1 MGKLLCGLILL
12 APILTAIVAKDWT
25 EKWAENGEDGFDL
38 DWFWMGSN
46 LRSLGRPKFK
56 ISEHPDGYSAQFG
69 YEDYYARARYTLKDN
84 SIDFNIMNW
93 KGSAK
98 FTHKGRNS
106 PVDELTAEMQLT
118 SPCGPPPY
126 GPPSC
131 PSIIDGDMKMKY
143 SRPEREKHVIE
154 LSVNN
159 IGLMRTY
166 TRFPTFSIR
175 NVNNM
180 EAVLRI
186 VINTRSLEESTAEFR
201 LGLKGLMYPRGGADD
216 WAQGSYN
223 LSSSLTVIQ
232 MDYSNEKQPKMA
244 AALDFSEDIRY
255 DNEDQN
261 ESPRNED
268 GLKKSVVLSG
278 MINLSNEGERLAVL
292 KATDAETDKPFGR
305 MEALRPDKENCR
317 MELYFDG
324 EKLGALNLQH
334 SPSTMELAVETDE
347 TCGDSSADDTE
358 VEDVD
363 YGCNKYRLLELDM
376 KDKDTVIGRMYG
388 DLGYVKAP
396 PAVKDEYIKNNRTKF
411 HEHILEA
418 DDDQCG
424 YDMSFS
430 SLWSSCKFS
439 GSMRNDEENTMMEH
453 AYLNSVYDYGDK
465 KFKEEYKMEMSGEM
479 YPVENEEYNLK
490 LKYDNERIFE
500 GWTKWQDEMR
510 QWVLEHK
517 GDMKEMVNGMHEMY
531 GRVVEALSEI

>member
-1 MGKLLCGLILL
+1 M
-12 APILTAIVAKDWT
+12 D
-25 EKWAENGEDGFDL
+25 
-38 DWFWMGSN
+38 
-46 LRSLGRPKFK
+46 
-56 ISEHPDGYSAQFG
+56 
-69 YEDYYARARYTLKDN
+69 
-84 SIDFNIMNW
+84 W

-98 FTHKGRNS
+98 FTHKNRNS
-106 PVDELTAEMQLT
+106 PLDELTAKLELV
-118 SPCGPPPY
+118 SPK
-126 GPPSC
+126 C
-131 PSIIDGDMKMKY
+131 PSRGCYNGAIDGDMKMKY
-143 SRPEREKHVIE
+143 SKTGGWQEGWKHVIE
-154 LSVNN
+154 LSVSNV
-159 IGLMRTY
+159 GLLRSY

-175 NVNNM
+175 DIENM

-186 VINTRSLEESTAEFR
+186 VIDAKSPEESTAEFR
-201 LGLKGLMYPRGGADD
+201 LGMKGQMYTPSVGPSG
-216 WAQGSYN
+216 WAPGSYN

-268 GLKKSVVLSG
+268 GLKKSIVLSG

-317 MELYFDG
+317 MELYFVG
-324 EKLGALNLQH
+324 EKLGALHLQH
-334 SPSTMELAVETDE
+334 SPSTMALTVETND
-347 TCGDSSADDTE
+347 TCGDSSADNAE

-396 PAVKDEYIKNNRTKF
+396 PSVKDEYIKNNRTKF

-418 DDDQCG
+418 DDDHCG

-453 AYLNSVYDYGDK
+453 AYLNSVYDYSDK

-500 GWTKWQDEMR
+500 GWTKWQ
-510 QWVLEHK
+510 
-517 GDMKEMVNGMHEMY
+517 G
-531 GRVVEALSEI
+531 